1 MAVMAKKDIEEL
13 RKLRVSKI
21 AGHWDNL
28 VTVSITLNDGSTC

>member
-21 AGHWDNL
+21 AGWWGNL
-28 VTVSITLNDGSTC
+28 RTVSITLNDGSTC

>member
-21 AGHWDNL
+21 AGFWANL

>member
-1 MAVMAKKDIEEL
+1 MLALGKKEIEEL

-21 AGHWDNL
+21 AGHWYNL